1 MCHYVNGTYIIN
13 IDASETPGTTIG
25 KVNCTDPDTGDQTK
39 YEIDGTQAVLGII
52 LMLNLNHL

>member
-13 IDASETPGTTIG
+13 IDASETTIG

-39 YEIDGTQAVLGII
+39 YEIDGAQEVLGII
-52 LMLNLNHL
+52 LMINLNHL